1 MKVWILVL
9 GLLVMA
15 PVHARL
21 PAPSPEQ
28 SQLAEQKKA
37 EEAQRAKAE
46 QEALARVQ
54 DRIAA
59 RFGKGG
65 SSASSAKTE
74 AGKMP
79 MKAVEAPGVAGPQG
93 GTRQSAEA
101 HSTPAR

>member
-1 MKVWILVL
+1 MKAWILAA
-9 GLLVMA
+9 GLLVVTS
-15 PVHARL
+15 VHARL

-37 EEAQRAKAE
+37 QEAQRAKEE
-46 QEALARVQ
+46 QEALTRVQ

-59 RFGKGG
+59 RFGKGA
-65 SSASSAKTE
+65 SANAGRTE
-74 AGKMP
+74 VGKMP

>member
-1 MKVWILVL
+1 MKAWILAA
-9 GLLVMA
+9 GLLVVA
-15 PVHARL
+15 SVHARL

-65 SSASSAKTE
+65 SI
-74 AGKMP
+74 AGAGRTDAAKMP
-79 MKAVEAPGVAGPQG
+79 MKAIEAPGVAGPQG